1 MLGLLALCDL
11 ITFILAESISRKAT
25 YSDMFAR
32 TKMLPLAAAAYS
44 NSPELCLANRFTNA
58 TLKSQVN
65 STCGPTAS
73 QELCS
78 GFTAVI
84 HDDGAIAISFRG
96 TEERSQL
103 IAEADQS
110 LFDRQISWIAGGKVS
125 KYFFDAFN
133 YLWDAGMGS
142 DFDELRSMYPTYEIW
157 VTGHSLGGALA
168 SLAASYIIDVEQVP
182 AATIKLV
189 TFGQPRTGNVGYAK
203 AHDRQMVYSFRVVH
217 WKDVIPHVPPEF
229 FMGYY
234 HHKSEAF
241 YEADM
246 GIGANYT
253 VCYANESRKCSDGLD
268 YATSIQDH
276 LNYFDVHVSIYGI
289 NGCNTTMDATTE
301 R

>member
-11 ITFILAESISRKAT
+11 VTFILAESISRKPT

-96 TEERSQL
+96 TEDYSQL

-125 KYFFDAFN
+125 KYFFDAFK

-142 DFDELRSMYPTYEIW
+142 DFDELRSIYPTYEIW

-189 TFGQPRTGNVGYAK
+189 TFGQPRTGN
-203 AHDRQMVYSFRVVH
+203 
-217 WKDVIPHVPPEF
+217 
-229 FMGYY
+229 
-234 HHKSEAF
+234 AF

-301 R
+301 P